1 LVNKTIE
8 DIFPVEFFRRP
19 INIVVNQNYSI
30 FLAPIEKHKPRVI
43 YRMSKLLIIAEK
55 PSVAT
60 DLARVLGKL
69 PEMGKFKKQKDYFE
83 NDHAYVASALG
94 HLVALKMPTKEDGKK
109 LPWSITHLPHVPNA
123 FELEPIERSLAK
135 YKLLVRLLKK
145 KDVSTVINACDAGRE
160 GELIFRYLMDM
171 ADIKKDLTIKRMW
184 MQSMTDNS
192 IIEAWSNMRTGEEM
206 NDLADAAVCRSQSDW
221 LIGLNGTRAL
231 TAFNSRNGG
240 FNVTSAGRVQTP
252 TLVILT
258 EKERLIRNFVSRP
271 FYEVHGD
278 FKVENGEYASRWFVE
293 NFEKDEED
301 NQRKA
306 ERIWTLEEAETIRAR
321 CEGKT
326 GKVEENKKPS
336 KQTPPQLFD
345 LTSLQREAGNKFGF
359 SAQRTLQ
366 LAQALYDRYKLL
378 TYPRTDSKYLPEDY
392 VDTVKGTVLTI
403 SQGKPNETLN
413 QTIVNSAKW
422 LVKNDKIV
430 PSKRVFNTKK
440 VSDHFAI
447 IPTGKLPP
455 AKLDD
460 AAAKLYQMVIQR
472 FFAIF
477 YPHAEFEL
485 TRRITRIGEDSFLTA
500 GRILVVPGYLEVYG
514 RKPGVAADKD
524 ELVFVADGESAENM
538 AIEMRANETKPPARF
553 NDSTLLSA
561 METAGKRV
569 DDDELREA
577 MSDRGLG
584 TPATRAAIIE
594 NLIRQKYVFRN
605 EINKRELVVSNKGIA
620 LVDLLDEIG
629 ITTLGSP
636 EMTGEWEFK
645 LKEMEAGR
653 LNKDQFM
660 NEIIELTNGIVAQTK
675 EFTAEKVNRIFPD
688 LETAC
693 LECEKSPLKQTDGVF
708 ECKNPECSFRL
719 KKHIASHE
727 LTAQEAR
734 DLIVDKKIGPIT
746 DFKNRFGQ
754 PFEAEL
760 TFAKEKKT
768 WKVAFVF
775 EGDDRREEELKN
787 LRDEQIICQAKLDDE
802 SEQLIPIYEVES
814 AYLAPAMATKVDD
827 RGVRISKT
835 ILKREIPTEQAVKL
849 FVEGKTDLMPG
860 FLSKKGR
867 KFAAHLTIDREKGKL
882 GFEFAPRKN
891 AKKSAEDGEADTEL
905 KAPKKSAAKKKKA
918 TKKKTTRKK
927 TTAKKAKKKST
938 KKTPKK
944 KPTENKSVAAEEK
957 SE

>member
-1 LVNKTIE
+1 
-8 DIFPVEFFRRP
+8 
-19 INIVVNQNYSI
+19 
-30 FLAPIEKHKPRVI
+30 
-43 YRMSKLLIIAEK
+43 MSKTLIIAEK

-69 PEMGKFKKQKDYFE
+69 PELGKFEKKKDYFE
-83 NDHAYVASALG
+83 NDRAFVASAIG
-94 HLVALKMPTKEDGKK
+94 HLVGLKMPTKEDGKK
-109 LPWSITHLPHVPNA
+109 LPWSMAHLPHIPNK
-123 FELEPIERSLAK
+123 FELEPIERSLPRF
-135 YKLLVRLLKK
+135 KLLVRLLKK
-145 KDVSTVINACDAGRE
+145 KEVTTVVNACDAGRE
-160 GELIFRYLMDM
+160 GELIFRYLMEM
-171 ADIKKDLTIKRMW
+171 AGLKKELTVKRMW
-184 MQSMTDNS
+184 MQSMTDGA
-192 IIEAWSNMRTGEEM
+192 ILEAWEDMRDGHELD
-206 NDLADAAVCRSQSDW
+206 NLADAAVCRSQSDW

-258 EKERLIRNFVSRP
+258 ERERLIRNFVPRTY
-271 FYEVHGD
+271 YEVHGD
-278 FKVENGEYASRWFVE
+278 FQVQNGEYPSRWYRE
-293 NFEKDEED
+293 DFEKDEND
-301 NQRKA
+301 NQLKA
-306 ERIWTLEEAETIRAR
+306 ERIWDLEEAEAIQAR

-326 GKVEENKKPS
+326 GVVEEKKRPS
-336 KQTPPQLFD
+336 KQAPPLLFD

-359 SAQRTLQ
+359 SAKRTLQ

-378 TYPRTDSKYLPEDY
+378 TYPRTDSKCLPEDY
-392 VDTVKGTVLTI
+392 INTVKETV
-403 SQGKPNETLN
+403 QGFAKSKPNAALSQTL
-413 QTIVNSAKW
+413 IGCSKW
-422 LVKNDKIV
+422 IIDNDRIG
-430 PSKRVFNTKK
+430 PTKRIFNTAK

-455 AKLDD
+455 AKVDE
-460 AAAKLYQMVIQR
+460 AAAKLFQLVMQR
-472 FFAIF
+472 FLGIF
-477 YPHAEFEL
+477 YPHAEFEI
-485 TRRITRIGEDSFLTA
+485 TRRITRIEKDSFRTD

-514 RKPGVAADKD
+514 RTAGAAQDKD
-524 ELVFVADGESAENM
+524 ELVYVSDGEAAENVGV
-538 AIEMRANETKPPARF
+538 ELKVNETKPPARF

-569 DDDELREA
+569 DDDGLREA
-577 MSDRGLG
+577 MSERGLG

-594 NLIRQKYVFRN
+594 NLIRQKYLFRH

-620 LVDLLDEIG
+620 LVDLLEEIG

-653 LNKDQFM
+653 LAKDTFM
-660 NEIIELTNGIVAQTK
+660 DEIKDLTNGIVDQTK
-675 EFTAEKVNRIFPD
+675 QYTAEKVNRVFPD
-688 LETAC
+688 LEVDC
-693 LECEKSPLKQTDGVF
+693 LECEAKELRQTDGVF

-727 LTAQEAR
+727 LTENEAR
-734 DLIVDKKIGPIT
+734 DLIVHKKIGPIT

-760 TFAKEKKT
+760 TIAKEKKT
-768 WKVAFVF
+768 WKVAFQF

-787 LRDEQIICQAKLDDE
+787 LTDDQIICQAKLHDD
-802 SEQLIPIYEVES
+802 SDDLIPIYEVEN
-814 AYLAPAMATKVDD
+814 AFLAPMMATKVDE

-835 ILKREIPTEQAVKL
+835 ILKKEIPTEQAIKL

-867 KFAAHLTIDREKGKL
+867 KFSAHLTIDREKGKL

-891 AKKSAEDGEADTEL
+891 AKKDAEGEKGDDGEAKVKTV
-905 KAPKKSAAKKKKA
+905 KKS
-918 TKKKTTRKK
+918 TKKKTTKK
-927 TTAKKAKKKST
+927 KPTKKKST
-938 KKTPKK
+938 RKKTAAKK
-944 KPTENKSVAAEEK
+944 TTTKKMTGKNALPEKSSTESVAPDQEGGEAVE
-957 SE
+957 

>member
-1 LVNKTIE
+1 
-8 DIFPVEFFRRP
+8 
-19 INIVVNQNYSI
+19 
-30 FLAPIEKHKPRVI
+30 
-43 YRMSKLLIIAEK
+43 MSKLLIIAEK

-69 PEMGKFKKQKDYFE
+69 PELGKFTKQKDYFE
-83 NDHAYVASALG
+83 NDNAYVASALG
-94 HLVALKMPTKEDGKK
+94 HLVGLKMPTKEDGKK
-109 LPWSITHLPHVPNA
+109 LPWSMSHLPHVPKV
-123 FELEPIERSLAK
+123 FELEPIERSLSK

-145 KDVSTVINACDAGRE
+145 KDVDTVVNACDAGRE

-184 MQSMTDNS
+184 MQSMTDGA
-192 IIEAWSNMRTGEEM
+192 ILEAWENLRNGEEM
-206 NDLADAAVCRSQSDW
+206 NNLADAAVCRSQSDW

-252 TLVILT
+252 TLVILA

-271 FYEVHGD
+271 YYEVHAD
-278 FKVENGEYASRWFVE
+278 FKVSHGEYASKWFVE
-293 NFEKDEED
+293 DFKKDEED
-301 NQRKA
+301 SQLKA
-306 ERIWTLEEAETIRAR
+306 ERIWTLEEAEAIKAR
-321 CEGKT
+321 CEGKV
-326 GKVEENKKPS
+326 GKVEENKKPA
-336 KQTPPQLFD
+336 KQTPPLLFD

-359 SAQRTLQ
+359 SAKRTLQ

-392 VDTVKGTVLTI
+392 VDTVKGTVLGF
-403 SQGKPNETLN
+403 SQAKPNDSLNETL
-413 QTIVNSAKW
+413 IKCSKW
-422 LVKNDKIV
+422 IMDNNKIF
-430 PSKRVFNTKK
+430 PTKRVFNTAK

-447 IPTGKLPP
+447 IPTGKIPP

-460 AAAKLYQMVIQR
+460 AAGKLYQLVMQR
-472 FFAIF
+472 FLAIF
-477 YPHAEFEL
+477 YPHAEFEV
-485 TRRITRIGEDSFLTA
+485 TRRITRIEQDSFLTA
-500 GRILVVPGYLEVYG
+500 GRILVVSGYLEVYG
-514 RKPGVAADKD
+514 RKPGAAADKD
-524 ELVFVADGESAENM
+524 ELVFVADGEAADNVN
-538 AIEMRANETKPPARF
+538 IELRANETKPPARF

-569 DDDELREA
+569 DDEELRDA
-577 MSDRGLG
+577 MSERGLG

-594 NLIRQKYVFRN
+594 NLIHQKYLFRH
-605 EINKRELVVSNKGIA
+605 ELNKRELVVSNKGMA

-636 EMTGEWEFK
+636 EMTGGWEFK

-653 LNKDQFM
+653 LSKDLFM
-660 NEIIELTNGIVAQTK
+660 NEIVELTNGIVAQTK
-675 EFTAEKVNRIFPD
+675 KYTDEKVNRSFPD
-688 LETAC
+688 LHAPC
-693 LECEKSPLKQTDGVF
+693 PECNGQIHKQTDGVF
-708 ECKNPECSFRL
+708 ECMNPDCAFRL

-727 LTAQEAR
+727 LTQDEAR
-734 DLIVDKKIGPIT
+734 ELMTSRKIGPIT

-760 TFAKEKKT
+760 TIAKEKKT

-787 LRDEQIICQAKLDDE
+787 LRDEQIICEAKLTDD
-802 SEQLIPIYEVES
+802 SDQLIPIYEVEN
-814 AYLAPAMATKVDD
+814 AYLAPMMATKIDE

-891 AKKSAEDGEADTEL
+891 AKKTDDDGDGESKVKTV
-905 KAPKKSAAKKKKA
+905 KKSTKKKTTKKKTAKKKA
-918 TKKKTTRKK
+918 TKKKK
-927 TTAKKAKKKST
+927 TTAKKTTKKKT
-938 KKTPKK
+938 TIADP
-944 KPTENKSVAAEEK
+944 PM
-957 SE
+957 SEDQ

>member
-1 LVNKTIE
+1 
-8 DIFPVEFFRRP
+8 
-19 INIVVNQNYSI
+19 
-30 FLAPIEKHKPRVI
+30 
-43 YRMSKLLIIAEK
+43 MSKTLIIAEK

-69 PEMGKFKKQKDYFE
+69 PELGKFKKQKDYFE
-83 NDHAYVASALG
+83 NENAFIASALG
-94 HLVALKMPTKEDGKK
+94 HLVGLKMPTKEDGKK
-109 LPWSITHLPHVPNA
+109 LPWSMAHLPHVPKK
-123 FELEPIERSLAK
+123 FELEPIERSLPK
-135 YKLLVRLLKK
+135 FKLLVRLLKK
-145 KDVSTVINACDAGRE
+145 KEVDTVVNACDAGRE
-160 GELIFRYLMDM
+160 GELIFRYLMEM
-171 ADIKKDLTIKRMW
+171 AKVKKDFTIKRMW
-184 MQSMTDNS
+184 MQSMTDGA
-192 IIEAWSNMRTGEEM
+192 ILEAWETMRNGTEM
-206 NDLADAAVCRSQSDW
+206 DNLADAAICRSQSDW

-252 TLVILT
+252 TLVILA

-271 FYEVHGD
+271 YYEVHAD
-278 FKVENGEYASRWFVE
+278 FKVAHGEYPARWFVE
-293 NFEKDEED
+293 DFEKDEQD
-301 NQRKA
+301 NQLKA
-306 ERIWTLEEAETIRAR
+306 ERIWTLEEAEAVKAR
-321 CEGKT
+321 CEGKSGT
-326 GKVEENKKPS
+326 VEENKKPA
-336 KQTPPQLFD
+336 KQAPPLLFD

-392 VDTVKGTVLTI
+392 IDTVKGTVLGF
-403 SQGKPNETLN
+403 SQAKPNDALPDTL
-413 QTIVNSAKW
+413 IGCSKW
-422 LVKNDKIV
+422 IMDNNKIG
-430 PSKRVFNTKK
+430 PSKRVFNTAK

-447 IPTGKLPP
+447 VPTGKTPP
-455 AKLDD
+455 PKLDES
-460 AAAKLYQMVIQR
+460 AAKIFQLVMQR
-472 FFAIF
+472 FLAIF
-477 YPHAEFEL
+477 YPHAEFEV
-485 TRRITRIGEDSFLTA
+485 TRRITRVEQDSFLTA
-500 GRILVVPGYLEVYG
+500 GRILVVSGYLEVYG
-514 RKPGVAADKD
+514 RKPGASTDKD
-524 ELVFVADGESAENM
+524 ELVLVADGESAEN
-538 AIEMRANETKPPARF
+538 IGLELRANETKPPARF

-569 DDDELREA
+569 DDDELRDA
-577 MSDRGLG
+577 MSERGLG

-594 NLIRQKYVFRN
+594 NLIRQKYLFRH
-605 EINKRELVVSNKGIA
+605 ELNKRELVVSNKGMA

-653 LNKDQFM
+653 LSKDVFM
-660 NEIIELTNGIVAQTK
+660 NEIVQLTNGIVAQTK
-675 EFTAEKVNRIFPD
+675 EYTEEKVNRVFPD
-688 LETAC
+688 LQAPC
-693 LECEKSPLKQTDGVF
+693 PECSGEIHKQTDGVF
-708 ECKNPECSFRL
+708 ECRNPECTFRL

-727 LTAQEAR
+727 LSEKEAR
-734 DLIVDKKIGPIT
+734 ELMTTKKIGPIT

-760 TFAKEKKT
+760 TIAKEKKT
-768 WKVAFVF
+768 WKVSFVF

-787 LRDEQIICQAKLDDE
+787 LKDEQIICQAKISDD
-802 SEQLIPIYEVES
+802 SDQMIPIYEVET
-814 AYLAPAMATKVDD
+814 AYLAPAMANKVDE

-891 AKKSAEDGEADTEL
+891 AKKSATEDDGNDDDGKPKVKTI
-905 KAPKKSAAKKKKA
+905 KKSTKKKTTTKKAAKKKPAKKKAKKKA
-918 TKKKTTRKK
+918 TKKKS
-927 TTAKKAKKKST
+927 AKKKST
-938 KKTPKK
+938 KKTASK
-944 KPTENKSVAAEEK
+944 TDDLAS
-957 SE
+957 